1 MSNKAKIREEARA
14 LNPIDDVFFQVMAE
28 DKMVCQEIL
37 RTILGDPELEV
48 VKVTPQR
55 ELRNLQGRS
64 VWLDTE
70 CILGSREHTNV
81 EVQKSDN
88 DDHQRRV
95 RYNASCLTV
104 NISDTGIKFKNVP
117 DVVMVYITR
126 FDLFGGGK
134 TSYHID
140 RSVRELGRQV
150 YNGLTEIYV
159 NAEVDDGSDIAEL
172 MRVFVQ
178 DDCYDDEKFPH
189 ISRQKRYLK
198 TEQKGVG
205 SMAGVMERLLKEER
219 QAGRKEGRASG
230 QKEGIRIGEVRV
242 LAQLIKDGILSPA
255 NAAARASMSE
265 KEFQELLSRYTDQ

>member
-37 RTILGDPELEV
+37 RTILGDPELKV
-48 VKVTPQR
+48 VKVTSQR

-64 VWLDTE
+64 VRLDTE
-70 CILGSREHTNV
+70 CILGSREHANV

-172 MRVFVQ
+172 MRVFVR

-198 TEQKGVG
+198 TDQKGVNC
-205 SMAGVMERLLKEER
+205 MAGVMERLLKEER
-219 QAGRKEGRASG
+219 QAGHASG
-230 QKEGIRIGEVRV
+230 QREGIRIGEVRI
-242 LAQLIKDGILSPA
+242 LAQLITDGILSPV
-255 NAAARASMSE
+255 NAAAMASMPE